1 MSKRFSV
8 HFNKSCKDFGA
19 LQIICNCTSHF
30 CYGGFENFKKK
41 ASLVCFHW
49 ILHLSI
55 SFLFVELTYAA
66 IRVLLFAFYF
76 SIAFFVFS
84 LQSQNA
90 EQELQQAKTLME
102 DQARTIDEHKRR
114 INKVFEKAE
123 PLKVRIKDKWLMHQ
137 AWDSGRKWGVRGP
150 CFTVLLHFGKT
161 SYVHG
166 ASVLGMISVFKKY
179 CCQLSSKPANPFPVN
194 TADCLCNISGKIYFP
209 CDICILLFRKSL
221 IH

>member
-19 LQIICNCTSHF
+19 LQIICNCTSRF

-66 IRVLLFAFYF
+66 LRVLLFAFYF

-102 DQARTIDEHKRR
+102 DQARTNNEHKRR

-123 PLKVRIKDKWLMHQ
+123 PLKVRIKAKWLMHQ

-150 CFTVLLHFGKT
+150 CLP
-161 SYVHG
+161 
-166 ASVLGMISVFKKY
+166 Y
-179 CCQLSSKPANPFPVN
+179 CCTFARHVMFMVLPSWVWFPYLQNTVVNSVQNPQILS
-194 TADCLCNISGKIYFP
+194 LW
-209 CDICILLFRKSL
+209 ILAIAFVLY
-221 IH
+221 